1 MGGTWPASPDADQDG
16 GFGGIGGGARRVG
29 TDLVHASMV
38 GLCPG
43 RGHRGGR
50 YLRQGTLG
58 LAPADERGAKPTG
71 FVRRAGDG
79 ERASLANVSE
89 GIGNVASTTGVTP
102 DQAARALA
110 SVSDD
115 QAVTRRAAMP
125 PRWFLGGLS
134 VLLAASIASTAIP
147 LEWLRAVS
155 VLVLLVCL
163 LAVTLARYFQNTT
176 KPTWFAALRTKPSAV
191 LPWLVTWLVAIAC
204 VVVLWV
210 PQWFAAI
217 PWWAWLVA
225 GVLIGG
231 ALYTV
236 ATYTWRRWVSAASD
250 VG

>member
-1 MGGTWPASPDADQDG
+1 M
-16 GFGGIGGGARRVG
+16 
-29 TDLVHASMV
+29 
-38 GLCPG
+38 
-43 RGHRGGR
+43 
-50 YLRQGTLG
+50 
-58 LAPADERGAKPTG
+58 
-71 FVRRAGDG
+71 
-79 ERASLANVSE
+79 SE